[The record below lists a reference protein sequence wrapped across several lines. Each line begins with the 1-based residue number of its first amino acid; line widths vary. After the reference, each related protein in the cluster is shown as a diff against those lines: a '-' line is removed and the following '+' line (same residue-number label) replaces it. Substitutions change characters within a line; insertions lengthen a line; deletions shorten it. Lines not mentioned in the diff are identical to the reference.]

1 MTPTP
6 ATQVPLTDPD
16 AAARALGLAQAR
28 RRRLGPWLAV
38 LALIGLAGAGLSYF
52 GTGKEQPVRYKTGEV
67 RVGDLRVKVS
77 ATGKLEPITQ
87 VEVGTEVS
95 GTIQAVEVDY
105 NDRVKTGQVLARL
118 DPDQSRAKL
127 RQAEAAL
134 NLARARVQEAE
145 ATVTETANKLR
156 RTRDL
161 IAKHLSSPDELDT
174 AAAASGRAEATLA
187 VARAQVDQ
195 SQAQVDADRRTLDK
209 TTIRSPI
216 DGIVLKRQVQP
227 GQTVAASLQ
236 TPVLFTLAENLA
248 QMQLKV
254 AVDEADVGQV
264 AEGQGA
270 SFTVDA
276 YPDRDF
282 PATLTQVRYFP
293 ETVDGV
299 VTYGTLLAL
308 DNADLSLRPGMTATA
323 EVLVREVQGA
333 VLIPNAA
340 LRFNPPKAA
349 APKSSGGLVAMLLPR
364 RTPEPKRIPEA
375 SKRAAKLGK
384 VWVLRDG
391 VPAQLEVRTGATDGI
406 STQILG
412 DTLAPG
418 TQVLVDVERR
428 GPKP

>member
-1 MTPTP
+1 MPTP
-6 ATQVPLTDPD
+6 DTASAD
-16 AAARALGLAQAR
+16 AVAAQLALAAPP
-28 RRRLGPWLAV
+28 RRRLWSWLAILTLIALVAVALTV
-38 LALIGLAGAGLSYF
+38 L
-52 GTGKEQPVRYKTGEV
+52 GTGQEEPVRYKTAQV

-87 VEVGTEVS
+87 VDVGTEVS
-95 GTIQAVEVDY
+95 GTIQVVEVDY

-118 DPDQSRAKL
+118 DPDQARAKY

-145 ATVTETANKLR
+145 ATVTETANRLR
-156 RTRDL
+156 RTQDL
-161 IAKHLSSPDELDT
+161 IAKRLSSPEELDT
-174 AAAASGRAEATLA
+174 VAAASERAAAVLA
-187 VARAQVDQ
+187 VAKAQVDQ
-195 SQAQVDADRRTLDK
+195 SQAQLDADRRTLDK

-216 DGIVLKRQVQP
+216 DGIVLKRQVEP

-264 AEGQGA
+264 AVGQEA

-282 PATLTQVRYFP
+282 PATLTQVRYAP

-299 VTYGTLLAL
+299 VTYGTLLSL

-323 EVLVREVQGA
+323 EILVGEEHDAVLV
-333 VLIPNAA
+333 PNAA
-340 LRFNPPKAA
+340 LRFNPPKADA
-349 APKSSGGLVAMLLPR
+349 AKAGGGLVAMLLPR
-364 RTPEPKRIPEA
+364 RPPSPKRAPEA
-375 SKRAAKLGK
+375 DRRTGKGGK
-384 VWVLRDG
+384 VWILREG
-391 VPAQLEVRTGATDGI
+391 APTQVEVRAGATDGV
-406 STQILG
+406 STQIL
-412 DTLAPG
+412 DDVLAPG
-418 TQVLVDVERR
+418 TEVLVDVERR
-428 GPKP
+428 GAKP